1 MKTVK
6 NKKEHQMKIKT
17 DYFAGNQNQQCNTI
31 RKQQNH
37 KLKGTT
43 VIKSAFIGFLL
54 WFYKII

>member
-1 MKTVK
+1 
-6 NKKEHQMKIKT
+6 MKIKT

-37 KLKGTT
+37 KLKGTA